1 MKTKSLTYKHT
12 LHACYW
18 GYIVQAIIANLAPL
32 FFVVFQTA
40 FAVSFEQIGRLI
52 LLTFGTQ
59 LVVDLLSVKFVD
71 KIGYRAALVIAHIC
85 SVAGLVM
92 LGTLPRLLPEP
103 YIGLTASVIVYAVG
117 GGLIEVLI
125 SPIVDSLPGEAKASS
140 MSLLHAF
147 YSWGQVLVILVTTVC
162 IGFSGDD
169 IWWIYPL
176 LWALVPLTNLFRV
189 IRVPLA
195 PPPPEDGKIPL
206 KALFSSRVFLV
217 ALLMMLCAGAAELSM
232 SQWSS
237 LFAEKGLGV
246 PKLMG
251 DLLGPCL
258 FGLLMGAGRT
268 VYGIW
273 GSRFDLKKAMMASSL
288 LCIVCYGVTVFV
300 PSPLPALLGCAF
312 CGLSVSLMWPG
323 TISLSSAHFPGT
335 GTALF
340 GMLALAGD
348 LGCSLG
354 PWLTGVV
361 SDAAQRLPFLQDI
374 MQGSGLAPD
383 QWGLRAGLAV
393 AVIFPLLLV
402 LGICFMQ
409 KSKGPSPSSASPEP
423 Q

>member
-1 MKTKSLTYKHT
+1 MRLKPLTYTHT
-12 LHACYW
+12 LHACYG

-40 FAVSFEQIGRLI
+40 FDVSFEQIGRLI

-71 KIGYRAALVIAHIC
+71 KIGYRAALVLAHIC

-92 LGTLPRLLPEP
+92 LGTLPRLLPDP
-103 YIGLTASVIVYAVG
+103 YTGLTLSVIVYAVG

-147 YSWGQVLVILVTTVC
+147 YSWGQVLVILTTTVC
-162 IGFSGDD
+162 IGITGDGV
-169 IWWIYPL
+169 WWVYPL
-176 LWALVPLTNLFRV
+176 LWAAVPLVNLFRV
-189 IRVPLA
+189 IRMPLA
-195 PPPPEDGKIPL
+195 PPPAEDDKVPL
-206 KALFSSRVFLV
+206 KTLFSSRVFLV

-258 FGLLMGAGRT
+258 FGLLMGVGRT

-273 GSRFDLKKAMMASSL
+273 GRRFDLKKAMLASAL
-288 LCIVCYGVTVFV
+288 LCIACYGVTVFV

-323 TISLSSAHFPGT
+323 TISLSAARFPGA

-348 LGCSLG
+348 LGCSRG
-354 PWLTGVV
+354 PWLTGAV
-361 SDAAQRLPFLQDI
+361 SDAAQRLPFLQEA
-374 MQGSGLAPD
+374 MQGSGLMPD

-402 LGICFMQ
+402 VGICFMR
-409 KSKGPSPSSASPEP
+409 KSPSPSLPAD
-423 Q
+423 